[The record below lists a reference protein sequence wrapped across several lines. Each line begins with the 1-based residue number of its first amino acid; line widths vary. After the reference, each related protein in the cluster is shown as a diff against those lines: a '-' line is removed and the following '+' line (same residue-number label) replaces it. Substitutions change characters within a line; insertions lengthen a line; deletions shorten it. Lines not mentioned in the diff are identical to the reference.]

1 MVYSDS
7 DEEGPGEEA
16 PYNEDCVVH
25 RVQLFD
31 QGPGKEPRKM
41 FFNRK
46 GVKLEIVKI
55 DVKVD
60 DRKYLKYAEPVPND
74 PTRWRCICEKMENG
88 KPTRCSYKSKKHLVK
103 RHIEV
108 SVIKWSRT

>member
-1 MVYSDS
+1 MVD
-7 DEEGPGEEA
+7 DEQDPRYIGEGP
-16 PYNEDCVVH
+16 
-25 RVQLFD
+25 RFS
-31 QGPGKEPRKM
+31 
-41 FFNRK
+41 
-46 GVKLEIVKI
+46 

-108 SVIKWSRT
+108 GVICRRSTSMTLTSFSIL

>member
-1 MVYSDS
+1 MVHSDS
-7 DEEGPGEEA
+7 DEEPGEEA
-16 PYNEDCVVH
+16 PYNEDCVVD

-60 DRKYLKYAEPVPND
+60 DRKYLKFAEPVPND

-108 SVIKWSRT
+108 SVIKRSRT